1 MNAFIRYYATRT
13 VSAATIS
20 TSPACREIHFRAQ
33 KYEKSSYKYCIVSF
47 FSSAS
52 PACLI
57 AARCIGHRTA
67 LHHPSHRTASA
78 TAPHSSKCSTSPHRL
93 PHPAV
98 HPLSSPRR
106 TLPSALITFS
116 PAPLHILTCAPPH
129 SPQRPSTHAPWYF
142 LRFRSLLCP
151 HFPSRAQYIY
161 NVPETKLHIFEKKR
175 SQRFVNMPNR
185 PTFAI
190 AKRKQGLPSEA
201 EHSRKHIGRLAQLV
215 QSVCLTSRGS
225 AVRIRQRPQE
235 IRWNGSLAQLNR
247 AFDYGSKGYRFESYR
262 SHTRVQASRCWVDTR
277 VAKWGRL

>member
-1 MNAFIRYYATRT
+1 MHLSVIVQQGQHRRPPSAPALPVAKFIFVRKSTKNPP
-13 VSAATIS
+13 IS
-20 TSPACREIHFRAQ
+20 TASCPFFPLQALPA
-33 KYEKSSYKYCIVSF
+33 SSQHA
-47 FSSAS
+47 AS
-52 PACLI
+52 PI
-57 AARCIGHRTA
+57 APRYIGHRTA
-67 LHHPSHRTASA
+67 LLQI
-78 TAPHSSKCSTSPHRL
+78 PHISP
-93 PHPAV
+93 PFA
-98 HPLSSPRR
+98 SPRR
-106 TLPSALITFS
+106 PPPFIT
-116 PAPLHILTCAPPH
+116 PPH

-142 LRFRSLLCP
+142 QRIRSLLCP
-151 HFPSRAQYIY
+151 HFPPRAHYIY

-175 SQRFVNMPNR
+175 SQRFANMPNR
-185 PTFAI
+185 PTFAN

-262 SHTRVQASRCWVDTR
+262 SHTRVQASRYWVDTR

>member
-1 MNAFIRYYATRT
+1 MHLSVIVQQGQHRWAPSAPALPVAKFIFVRKSTKNPP
-13 VSAATIS
+13 IS
-20 TSPACREIHFRAQ
+20 TASCPFFPLQALPA
-33 KYEKSSYKYCIVSF
+33 SSQHAA
-47 FSSAS
+47 SA
-52 PACLI
+52 I
-57 AARCIGHRTA
+57 APRCITHRTA
-67 LHHPSHRTASA
+67 LHRPPHRTAPN
-78 TAPHSSKCSTSPHRL
+78 TAPLPTVCLTPPSTSFH
-93 PHPAV
+93 HPAALSPTPSS
-98 HPLSSPRR
+98 HSPLR
-106 TLPSALITFS
+106 PSA
-116 PAPLHILTCAPPH
+116 
-129 SPQRPSTHAPWYF
+129 HAPWHF

-151 HFPSRAQYIY
+151 HFPPRAQYIY

-175 SQRFVNMPNR
+175 SQRFANMPNR

-262 SHTRVQASRCWVDTR
+262 SHTRVQASSYWVDTR

>member
-1 MNAFIRYYATRT
+1 MQHL
-13 VSAATIS
+13 
-20 TSPACREIHFRAQ
+20 SPPFA
-33 KYEKSSYKYCIVSF
+33 
-47 FSSAS
+47 
-52 PACLI
+52 
-57 AARCIGHRTA
+57 
-67 LHHPSHRTASA
+67 
-78 TAPHSSKCSTSPHRL
+78 
-93 PHPAV
+93 
-98 HPLSSPRR
+98 SPRR
-106 TLPSALITFS
+106 PPPFIT
-116 PAPLHILTCAPPH
+116 PPH
-129 SPQRPSTHAPWYF
+129 SPQRPHHILPCAPPHSHQRPSAHAPWHF

-151 HFPSRAQYIY
+151 HFPPRAQYIY

-175 SQRFVNMPNR
+175 SQRFANMPNR

-262 SHTRVQASRCWVDTR
+262 SHFFCGNSSVGRAQPCQG
-277 VAKWGRL
+277 WGREFESRFPLFDFCWCVSSVG

>member
-1 MNAFIRYYATRT
+1 MQQGQHRQPPSAPTLPVAKFIFVRKSTKNPP
-13 VSAATIS
+13 IS
-20 TSPACREIHFRAQ
+20 TASCPFFPQQALPA
-33 KYEKSSYKYCIVSF
+33 SSQHAA
-47 FSSAS
+47 SA
-52 PACLI
+52 I
-57 AARCIGHRTA
+57 APRCITHRTA
-67 LHHPSHRTASA
+67 LHRPPHRTPPNA
-78 TAPHSSKCSTSPHRL
+78 APLPTVYLTSPSTPFH
-93 PHPAV
+93 HPA
-98 HPLSSPRR
+98 
-106 TLPSALITFS
+106 ALS
-116 PAPLHILTCAPPH
+116 PAPLHTCPMVFPEISKPA
-129 SPQRPSTHAPWYF
+129 
-142 LRFRSLLCP
+142 LP
-151 HFPSRAQYIY
+151 HFPSRTQYIY

-175 SQRFVNMPNR
+175 SQRFANMPNR

-262 SHTRVQASRCWVDTR
+262 SHTRVQASSYWVDTR

>member
-1 MNAFIRYYATRT
+1 MHLSVIVQQGQHRWAPSVPALPVAKFIFVRKSTKNPP
-13 VSAATIS
+13 IS
-20 TSPACREIHFRAQ
+20 TASCPFFPLQALPA
-33 KYEKSSYKYCIVSF
+33 SSQHAA
-47 FSSAS
+47 SA
-52 PACLI
+52 I
-57 AARCIGHRTA
+57 APRCITHRTTLHRPPHRTA
-67 LHHPSHRTASA
+67 PNAASLPTVCPTPPSTPFHHPA
-78 TAPHSSKCSTSPHRL
+78 
-93 PHPAV
+93 
-98 HPLSSPRR
+98 
-106 TLPSALITFS
+106 ALS
-116 PAPLHILTCAPPH
+116 PAPSSHPP
-129 SPQRPSTHAPWYF
+129 QCPSAHAPWHF

-161 NVPETKLHIFEKKR
+161 NVLETKLHIFQKKR
-175 SQRFVNMPNR
+175 SQRFANMPNR

-262 SHTRVQASRCWVDTR
+262 SHTRVQASSYWVDTR